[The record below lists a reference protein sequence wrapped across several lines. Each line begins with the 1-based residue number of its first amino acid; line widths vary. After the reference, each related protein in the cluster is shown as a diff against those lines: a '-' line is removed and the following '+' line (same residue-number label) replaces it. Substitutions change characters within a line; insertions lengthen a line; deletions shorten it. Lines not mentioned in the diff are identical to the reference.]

1 MTLQPI
7 PTTPQTIQPN
17 LKTMNIYTNETNG
30 FNFDSVITLT
40 NKLALNKTTL
50 IGAFITSFLLI
61 ALIISIPFHVIKC
74 LIISPL
80 MWAWSWFSVILYAVI
95 ASGFYLL
102 FMMLYK
108 MAKSSKKLPPIEI
121 KAELITDSKVIESSP
136 VIEVIQNS
144 PIIGLL
150 PAGKIT
156 ETGKT
161 FQDFVVENLPVVHA
175 ETVDINP
182 IKVIEILE
190 TVDSNPESKSETF
203 GLPSYEFI
211 KFCTVWKYINTLS
224 NLFKQVKVS
233 ELKSYAKDLNIPQYR
248 KLKKLELLIAICK
261 GDSHK
266 AITQ

>member
-1 MTLQPI
+1 M
-7 PTTPQTIQPN
+7 
-17 LKTMNIYTNETNG
+17 
-30 FNFDSVITLT
+30 
-40 NKLALNKTTL
+40 
-50 IGAFITSFLLI
+50 
-61 ALIISIPFHVIKC
+61 
-74 LIISPL
+74 
-80 MWAWSWFSVILYAVI
+80 
-95 ASGFYLL
+95 
-102 FMMLYK
+102 
-108 MAKSSKKLPPIEI
+108 
-121 KAELITDSKVIESSP
+121 IESSP

-266 AITQ
+266 AIAQ